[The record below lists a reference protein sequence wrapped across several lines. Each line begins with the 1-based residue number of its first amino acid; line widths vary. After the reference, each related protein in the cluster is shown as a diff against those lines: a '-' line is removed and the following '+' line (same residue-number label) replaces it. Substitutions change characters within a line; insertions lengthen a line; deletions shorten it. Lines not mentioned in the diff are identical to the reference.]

1 MRKKAVNETAVRT
14 TWPANVLLKTSFV
27 AIKKLRVW
35 NRQKVSELRPR
46 KKSRIFA
53 DIFKKRTDIQC

>member
-1 MRKKAVNETAVRT
+1 
-14 TWPANVLLKTSFV
+14 V

-46 KKSRIFA
+46 KKKRIFDEKIRGA
-53 DIFKKRTDIQC
+53 YFTFFKKYTHSMLKTK